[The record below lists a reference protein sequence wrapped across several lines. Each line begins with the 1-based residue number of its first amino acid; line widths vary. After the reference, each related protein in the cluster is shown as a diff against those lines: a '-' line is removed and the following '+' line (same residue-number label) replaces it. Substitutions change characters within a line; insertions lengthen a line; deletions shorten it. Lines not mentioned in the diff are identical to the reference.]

1 MQKGA
6 NFTIVLTTLLAPVV
20 QMVDNTI
27 YRINLYPLDSAIGFP
42 NTYPLDSDLSSGKC
56 YPSFEQLGSD
66 WFKHQI
72 FTKSWQSSKYINPLF
87 SNQLLYNKILSE
99 SK

>member
-1 MQKGA
+1 MNKYTIYSANHLSKLWSTKKKRTKRNELVGMQKGA
-6 NFTIVLTTLLAPVV
+6 NFTIVSTTLLAPVV

-27 YRINLYPLDSAIGFP
+27 HRINYYPLDSAIGFP

-66 WFKHQI
+66 
-72 FTKSWQSSKYINPLF
+72 
-87 SNQLLYNKILSE
+87 
-99 SK
+99 